1 MKKENIGTLKE
12 FISLVRDILHSN
24 EFYKMKSYRHHIKA
38 TLYDHSVKV
47 AYLCFKHHKRF
58 GTKTDVREFV
68 RGALLHDYYLY
79 DLHGENETHRFHWF
93 KHPGKAL
100 QNAMKKYPSLTYS
113 QKDMI
118 KNHMFPLTIIPPT
131 TKAGW
136 LVCFY
141 DKIAA
146 ISDRFGES
154 RWMTGRNPYKISQK
168 KCVYNISET
177 NHQQNSKIGIV

>member
-1 MKKENIGTLKE
+1 MKKENIDTLKE
-12 FISLVRDILHSN
+12 FIPLVRDVLHSK
-24 EFYKMKSYRHHIKA
+24 EFIGIKKYRHHIRSN
-38 TLYDHSVKV
+38 LYDHSVKV

-58 GTKTDVREFV
+58 GLKIDIKEFV
-68 RGALLHDYYLY
+68 IGAILHDYYLY
-79 DLHGENETHRFHWF
+79 DLHEESILHKFHWF

-100 QNAMKKYPSLTYS
+100 QNSMKKYPSLTYS

-146 ISDRFGES
+146 ISDRFGENK
-154 RWMTGRNPYKISQK
+154 WIMTRRPCKNSQK
-168 KCVYNISET
+168 MCVYNIS
-177 NHQQNSKIGIV
+177 